1 MSRETTGGSYSSIN
15 ERKNDSNVRFEFIM
29 EVAAHQKRGFKMLEY
44 GEKRAY
50 LRRETGCNM
59 TYKFPDSERE
69 YQAICINLSGTGI
82 LFKARDDLEPGRA
95 LEIRIRPENY
105 TCPSITAFIEI
116 IRSDPIDADQY
127 EIAASIKGIKAN

>member
-1 MSRETTGGSYSSIN
+1 VEIAGF
-15 ERKNDSNVRFEFIM
+15 ERRIEFIM
-29 EVAAHQKRGFKMLEY
+29 AFTSDQKRGFKMLEY

-50 LRRETGCNM
+50 SRRGTDCQL

-69 YQAICINLSGTGI
+69 YTATCLNLSGTGI
-82 LFKARDDLEPGRA
+82 LFKAKEDLEPGRA

-105 TCPSITAFIEI
+105 ACPPITAFIEI
-116 IRSDPIDADQY
+116 IRSDPIEANQY